1 MKSTADRAA
10 ELARLQGLTRFEKAA
25 RQKGYRCIAGVDEAG
40 RGPLAGPV
48 VAAACSLPDGLLI
61 EGVNDSKKLTP
72 EVRAKLFKRITEDSN
87 ITYGVGIIDAQII
100 DQINIL
106 RATFEAM
113 LAAVAS
119 LPQKPDYL
127 LVDGSML
134 PAFKMPAEAIVKG
147 DALSLSIA
155 AASIIAKETRDQLM
169 LQFHALWPAYGFD
182 EHKGYG
188 TAKHLLALKEHGP
201 CPIHRFSFAPVA
213 DSAKS

>member
-1 MKSTADRAA
+1 MKNTADRAA
-10 ELARLQGLTRFEKAA
+10 ELARLQGLTHFEKAA
-25 RQKGYRCIAGVDEAG
+25 RQKGYRFIAGVDEAG

-48 VAAACSLPDGLLI
+48 VAAACSLPEGLLI

-119 LPQKPDYL
+119 LPQTPDYL
-127 LVDGSML
+127 LVDGHML

-201 CPIHRFSFAPVA
+201 CPIHRLTFEPVKSLI
-213 DSAKS
+213 SA